1 MRKVTLGG
9 HAVQLYDSIDE
20 LPMVRFHKYTK
31 MLLVDAGVGSDIN
44 DFDRHI
50 ERAALYIRK
59 GDNENAAK
67 ELENL
72 RQNVYLILQEQSVR
86 DLSFACL
93 VAAIDGKDCAD
104 LSDDS
109 LAEVLHTLGGTPR
122 KDIADSLESAKK
134 KIDGELATYFP
145 DLFDDVAAREYFD
158 ILKRRTVAVLE
169 GIIEDDIDK
178 NKQQVDAMTEQMI
191 LYVKPKTFAG
201 RQSVEITHDKAFED
215 MCLLITRDTHSDA
228 KKMTVLEFYNAYE
241 FIVRQAKKVNKAR

>member
-9 HAVQLYDSIDE
+9 HTVQLYDSIDE

-67 ELENL
+67 EMENL

-93 VAAIDGKDCAD
+93 VAAIDGKECAD

-109 LAEVLHTLGGTPR
+109 LAEVLHMLGGAPR

-145 DLFDDVAAREYFD
+145 DLFDDVAAKEYYD
-158 ILKRRTVAVLE
+158 IMKRRTLAVLQ
-169 GIIEDDIDK
+169 GIIDDNLDEF
-178 NKQQVDAMTEQMI
+178 KQQVDEMTERMI
-191 LYVKPKTFAG
+191 LYMNPKSFVGKA
-201 RQSVEITHDKAFED
+201 SIEIHHDKSFED
-215 MCLLITRDTHSDA
+215 MCLLITRDTHADA
-228 KKMTVLEFYNAYE
+228 KKMTVLEFYNGYE
-241 FIVRQAKKVNKAR
+241 FIVRQAKKANKAR

>member
-9 HAVQLYDSIDE
+9 HTVQLYDSIDE

-93 VAAIDGKDCAD
+93 VSAIDGKECTD

-145 DLFDDVAAREYFD
+145 DLFDDVAAKEYYD
-158 ILKRRTVAVLE
+158 IMKRRTLAVLD
-169 GIIEDDIDK
+169 GIIKGDVDK

-201 RQSVEITHDKAFED
+201 RQSVEIAHDKAFED
-215 MCLLITRDTHSDA
+215 MCLLITRDTHADA

-241 FIVRQAKKVNKAR
+241 FIVRQAKKADKAR